1 MMLVSNE
8 AFAHY
13 YIRTGKSIAT
23 TTFAEITD
31 AVLASED

>member
-23 TTFAEITD
+23 TFAQITD
-31 AVLASED
+31 AVLASEY